1 MLPGKLGGH
10 LSMTWRSAVTGDPT
24 QCPTDGQCDTCKPM
38 TRALAWAGVLTAGAL
53 PVVFSQL
60 SPAAQPWNLSIIGA
74 LGLFVAARLSFTQA
88 FLFVALAIA
97 AKDTAVYFALGMD
110 PYPLNWVLFLGYV
123 AVGYAFLRGT
133 DSPTRIGATALG
145 AGLLFF
151 TVSNFISWLE
161 QAAPYGYS
169 LEGLANCY
177 IAAVPFYRGTL
188 LGDLLFTGV
197 LFGAHAVLSQA
208 YFPAE
213 RAVPLTE
220 RIPED
225 RP

>member
-1 MLPGKLGGH
+1 
-10 LSMTWRSAVTGDPT
+10 
-24 QCPTDGQCDTCKPM
+24 M
-38 TRALAWAGVLTAGAL
+38 TRALAWAGVFTAGAL

-60 SPAAQPWNLSIIGA
+60 SSAAQPWNVSVIGA
-74 LGLFVAARLSFTQA
+74 LSLFVAARLSFTQA

-110 PYPLNWVLFLGYV
+110 PYPLNWVYFLGYV
-123 AVGYAFLRGT
+123 AIGYAFLRGT
-133 DSPTRIGATALG
+133 GSPTKIGTSAVG

-151 TVSNFISWLE
+151 VVSNFVSWLE

-169 LEGLANCY
+169 LAGLADCY
-177 IAAVPFYRGTL
+177 KAAVPFLRGTL
-188 LGDLLFTGV
+188 IGDLFFTGV
-197 LFGAHAVLSQA
+197 LFGAHAVLSQV

-213 RAVPLTE
+213 RAVPVTE

>member
-1 MLPGKLGGH
+1 M
-10 LSMTWRSAVTGDPT
+10 TGDPT
-24 QCPTDGQCDTCKPM
+24 QCPTDGQCDPCKPM
-38 TRALAWAGVLTAGAL
+38 TRALAWAGVFTAGAL

-60 SPAAQPWNLSIIGA
+60 SSAAQPWNVSVIGA
-74 LGLFVAARLSFTQA
+74 LSLFVAARLSFTQA

-110 PYPLNWVLFLGYV
+110 PYPLNWVYFLGYV
-123 AVGYAFLRGT
+123 AIGYAFLRGT
-133 DSPTRIGATALG
+133 GSPTKIGTSAVG

-151 TVSNFISWLE
+151 VVSNFVSWLE

-169 LEGLANCY
+169 LAGLADCY
-177 IAAVPFYRGTL
+177 KAAVPFLRGTL
-188 LGDLLFTGV
+188 IGDLFFTGV
-197 LFGAHAVLSQA
+197 LFGAHAVLSQV

-213 RAVPLTE
+213 RAVPVTE

>member
-1 MLPGKLGGH
+1 M
-10 LSMTWRSAVTGDPT
+10 TGDPT
-24 QCPTDGQCDTCKPM
+24 QCPTDGHCGNCKPM
-38 TRALAWAGVLTAGAL
+38 TRALAWAGVLTAGTL

-74 LGLFVAARLSFTQA
+74 LSLFVAARLKFTQA
-88 FLFVALAIA
+88 FLFVVLAVV
-97 AKDTAVYFALGMD
+97 AKDAAVYFALGME

-151 TVSNFISWLE
+151 VVSNFISWLE

-177 IAAVPFYRGTL
+177 VAAVPFYRGTI

-208 YFPAE
+208 YYPAE
-213 RAVPLTE
+213 RVVPVAAQETE
-220 RIPED
+220 A